1 MLDDPN
7 AELLMWCGYPLCAY
21 TDLDGREREPD
32 EERAHRFV
40 TSIERN
46 GSRLAAIV
54 HGRADEPELVE
65 YVAATIGLEVERE
78 RFLLELERG
87 ERRSRAL
94 LKAIPDK
101 MFRIRRDGVILDIHE
116 NAKYS
121 TMPTQVTIGSSAYG
135 VPVPPEVIDRVMT
148 AGTLALDTGRLQTI
162 EWQLGDVGNLFH
174 LEGRFIPSGDDE
186 FIVVVRDVTGRKRH
200 EVEQDAL
207 HRVAVAVAAEG
218 RPDRIF
224 DLVTEEAGRVLEA
237 HSANLLRYDMV
248 GSGSV
253 IVGRWSE
260 PGVYAGPIGHQFPMQ
275 GGTVAHRVYTTGLP
289 VRLDLDEQTDRSFA
303 QYMRRIGANS
313 LVAAP
318 IMVTGRI
325 WGVMTARLTPPHVF
339 PSGAE
344 ERLAK
349 FARLVSLAM
358 ANEEA
363 REQLATSRARL
374 LSTAD
379 EERRRLERNL
389 HDGAQQRLVS
399 LSLAL
404 RHAQNKLATEPDLA
418 GELLVA
424 ASSELDIALEELR
437 ELARGIHPAVLTDR
451 GLGPAL
457 RSVADRSTV
466 PVEIDLLP
474 DGRLPARVE
483 AAAYYLVSESLT
495 NVAKYAG
502 ASIVNVRVTR
512 DNGSAI
518 VEVVD
523 NGIGGADP
531 RRGSGLRGLM
541 DRIEALDGCLT
552 VDSRAGRGTTIRAT
566 IPV

>member
-7 AELLMWCGYPLCAY
+7 AELFMWCGAPICAY

-32 EERAHRFV
+32 AERAHRFV

-54 HGRADEPELVE
+54 HSRIDEPELLE

-78 RFLLELERG
+78 RFLFELERG

-101 MFRIRRDGVILDIHE
+101 MFRIRRDGIILDVHE

-135 VPVPPEVIDRVMT
+135 APVPVEVIDRVLA
-148 AGTLALDTGRLQTI
+148 AGELALNTGQLQTI
-162 EWQLGDVGNLFH
+162 EWQLGSAGNLFH

-237 HSANLLRYDMV
+237 HSANLLRYDRV

-260 PGVYAGPIGHQFPMQ
+260 PGVYSGPIGHQFPMQ

-325 WGVMTARLTPPHVF
+325 WGLMTARLTPPHVF

-349 FARLVSLAM
+349 FARLVSLAL

-363 REQLATSRARL
+363 REQLAASRARL

-404 RHAQNKLATEPDLA
+404 RHAQNKLAAEPDLA
-418 GELLVA
+418 SELLVA
-424 ASSELDIALEELR
+424 ASRELEIALEELR

-457 RSVADRSTV
+457 QSIADRSTI
-466 PVEIDLLP
+466 PVEIDLQ

-483 AAAYYLVSESLT
+483 AAAYYLVSESLA

-502 ASIVNVRVTR
+502 ASRVHVCVTR
-512 DNGSAI
+512 ENGLVI
-518 VEVVD
+518 VEVGD
-523 NGIGGADP
+523 DGIGGADP

-541 DRIEALDGCLT
+541 DRIEALDGSVT
-552 VDSRAGRGTTIRAT
+552 VDSRAGHGTTIRAT
-566 IPV
+566 IPA